1 MKLTLQKKNNE
12 STNISRNKSKQLHLI
27 ISKVSCQNGINTSH
41 EMKVPIGIQPCG
53 VGFRQHCLSQ
63 WRFNIQQFT
72 SFRDIDV
79 IYSHGGFEVQR

>member
-1 MKLTLQKKNNE
+1 
-12 STNISRNKSKQLHLI
+12 
-27 ISKVSCQNGINTSH
+27 
-41 EMKVPIGIQPCG
+41 MKVPIGIQPCD

-63 WRFNIQQFT
+63 WRFNIQEFT